1 MVEAGSSLKP
11 SPASEELHQPHNV
24 AKRRNG
30 SLIGIACGGWS
41 LFRGVA
47 SRTAQSNYKR
57 LIQVLVIGSDGDHCP
72 QTTYDAAKEVGA
84 QIAARN
90 AITVTGGLGGVM
102 EAACRGGKEKGG
114 MVVGIIP
121 NEDMSYANPYCDIII
136 PTGIGFARNFITAY
150 SADVAIVVGGGAGT
164 YIEACVAYQKGKPIV
179 ALTGTG
185 GTADKIAD
193 TFLDDRK
200 TVKVI
205 SASSPKDAVEQA
217 LDHATN
223 GKKGVKYFQSVAKM
237 L

>member
-1 MVEAGSSLKP
+1 M
-11 SPASEELHQPHNV
+11 
-24 AKRRNG
+24 
-30 SLIGIACGGWS
+30 
-41 LFRGVA
+41 
-47 SRTAQSNYKR
+47 
-57 LIQVLVIGSDGDHCP
+57 
-72 QTTYDAAKEVGA
+72 
-84 QIAARN
+84 
-90 AITVTGGLGGVM
+90 TGGLGGVM
-102 EAACRGGKEKGG
+102 EAAGRGAKEKGG

-164 YIEACVAYQKGKPIV
+164 FIEACVAYQKGKPIV
-179 ALTGTG
+179 ALIGTG

-205 SASSPKDAVEQA
+205 SASSPKDAVEMA

-223 GKKGVKYFQSVAKM
+223 GKKGVKYFQSVARM

>member
-1 MVEAGSSLKP
+1 M
-11 SPASEELHQPHNV
+11 
-24 AKRRNG
+24 
-30 SLIGIACGGWS
+30 
-41 LFRGVA
+41 
-47 SRTAQSNYKR
+47 
-57 LIQVLVIGSDGDHCP
+57 
-72 QTTYDAAKEVGA
+72 
-84 QIAARN
+84 
-90 AITVTGGLGGVM
+90 TGGLGGVM
-102 EAACRGGKEKGG
+102 EAAGRGAKEKGG

-150 SADVAIVVGGGAGT
+150 SADAAIVVGGGAGT
-164 YIEACVAYQKGKPIV
+164 FIEACVAYQKGKPIV

-205 SASSPKDAVEQA
+205 SASSPKDAVDQA

-223 GKKGVKYFQSVAKM
+223 GKKGVKSSSSPQASIDHLLHVSTRQGQLPPLHGGLLAFLLDAG

>member
-1 MVEAGSSLKP
+1 
-11 SPASEELHQPHNV
+11 
-24 AKRRNG
+24 
-30 SLIGIACGGWS
+30 

-102 EAACRGGKEKGG
+102 EAACRGAKEKGG

-223 GKKGVKYFQSVAKM
+223 GKKGVKYFQTVAKM

>member
-1 MVEAGSSLKP
+1 M
-11 SPASEELHQPHNV
+11 
-24 AKRRNG
+24 
-30 SLIGIACGGWS
+30 
-41 LFRGVA
+41 FRGVA

-72 QTTYDAAKEVGA
+72 PATYDAAKEVGA
-84 QIAARN
+84 QIAARS

-102 EAACRGGKEKGG
+102 EAACRGAKEKGG

-205 SASSPKDAVEQA
+205 SASSPKDAVDQA
-217 LDHATN
+217 LDHAMN
-223 GKKGVKYFQSVAKM
+223 GKKGVKYFQSVARM

>member
-1 MVEAGSSLKP
+1 
-11 SPASEELHQPHNV
+11 
-24 AKRRNG
+24 
-30 SLIGIACGGWS
+30 

-102 EAACRGGKEKGG
+102 EAACRGAKEKGG

-200 TVKVI
+200 TVKVF
-205 SASSPKDAVEQA
+205 SAASPKDAVDQA

-223 GKKGVKYFQSVAKM
+223 GKKGVKYFQTVAKM

>member
-1 MVEAGSSLKP
+1 M
-11 SPASEELHQPHNV
+11 
-24 AKRRNG
+24 
-30 SLIGIACGGWS
+30 
-41 LFRGVA
+41 FRGVA

-102 EAACRGGKEKGG
+102 EAACRGAKEKGG

-205 SASSPKDAVEQA
+205 SASNPKDAVDRA
-217 LDHATN
+217 LDHASN
-223 GKKGVKYFQSVAKM
+223 GKKGVKYFQSVARM

>member
-1 MVEAGSSLKP
+1 M
-11 SPASEELHQPHNV
+11 
-24 AKRRNG
+24 
-30 SLIGIACGGWS
+30 
-41 LFRGVA
+41 A

-102 EAACRGGKEKGG
+102 EAACRGAKEKGG

>member
-1 MVEAGSSLKP
+1 M
-11 SPASEELHQPHNV
+11 
-24 AKRRNG
+24 
-30 SLIGIACGGWS
+30 
-41 LFRGVA
+41 FRGVA

-102 EAACRGGKEKGG
+102 EAACRGAKEKGG

-205 SASSPKDAVEQA
+205 SASSPRDAVDQA

>member
-1 MVEAGSSLKP
+1 ME
-11 SPASEELHQPHNV
+11 
-24 AKRRNG
+24 
-30 SLIGIACGGWS
+30 

-102 EAACRGGKEKGG
+102 EAACRGAKEKGG

-200 TVKVI
+200 TVKVF
-205 SASSPKDAVEQA
+205 SAASPKDAVDQA

-223 GKKGVKYFQSVAKM
+223 GKKGVKYFQTVAKM

>member
-1 MVEAGSSLKP
+1 LD
-11 SPASEELHQPHNV
+11 
-24 AKRRNG
+24 
-30 SLIGIACGGWS
+30 

-102 EAACRGGKEKGG
+102 EAACRGAKEKGG

-205 SASSPKDAVEQA
+205 SASSPKDAVDQA

-223 GKKGVKYFQSVAKM
+223 GKKGVKYFQSVARM

>member
-1 MVEAGSSLKP
+1 LE
-11 SPASEELHQPHNV
+11 
-24 AKRRNG
+24 
-30 SLIGIACGGWS
+30 

-102 EAACRGGKEKGG
+102 EAACRGAKEKGG

-223 GKKGVKYFQSVAKM
+223 GKKGVKYFQTVAKM

>member
-1 MVEAGSSLKP
+1 
-11 SPASEELHQPHNV
+11 
-24 AKRRNG
+24 
-30 SLIGIACGGWS
+30 

-102 EAACRGGKEKGG
+102 EAACRGAKEKGG

-179 ALTGTG
+179 ALAGTG

-205 SASSPKDAVEQA
+205 SASSPKDAVDQA

>member
-1 MVEAGSSLKP
+1 
-11 SPASEELHQPHNV
+11 
-24 AKRRNG
+24 
-30 SLIGIACGGWS
+30 

-102 EAACRGGKEKGG
+102 EAACRGAKEKGG

-205 SASSPKDAVEQA
+205 SASSPKDAVDQA

-223 GKKGVKYFQSVAKM
+223 GKKGVKYFQSVARM

>member
-1 MVEAGSSLKP
+1 LE
-11 SPASEELHQPHNV
+11 
-24 AKRRNG
+24 
-30 SLIGIACGGWS
+30 

-102 EAACRGGKEKGG
+102 EAACRGAKEKGG

-205 SASSPKDAVEQA
+205 SASSPKDAVDQA

-223 GKKGVKYFQSVAKM
+223 GKKGVKYFQTVAKM

>member
-1 MVEAGSSLKP
+1 
-11 SPASEELHQPHNV
+11 
-24 AKRRNG
+24 
-30 SLIGIACGGWS
+30 

-102 EAACRGGKEKGG
+102 EAACRGAKEKGG

-205 SASSPKDAVEQA
+205 SASSPKDAVQQA

-223 GKKGVKYFQSVAKM
+223 GKKGVKYFQSVARM

>member
-1 MVEAGSSLKP
+1 
-11 SPASEELHQPHNV
+11 
-24 AKRRNG
+24 
-30 SLIGIACGGWS
+30 

-57 LIQVLVIGSDGDHCP
+57 LVQVLVIGSDGDHCP

-102 EAACRGGKEKGG
+102 EAACRGAKEKGG

-223 GKKGVKYFQSVAKM
+223 GKKGVKYFQSVARM

>member
-1 MVEAGSSLKP
+1 
-11 SPASEELHQPHNV
+11 
-24 AKRRNG
+24 
-30 SLIGIACGGWS
+30 

-102 EAACRGGKEKGG
+102 EAACRGAKEKGG

-205 SASSPKDAVEQA
+205 SASSPKDAVDQA

-223 GKKGVKYFQSVAKM
+223 GKKGVKYFQTVAKM